1 MDAGVIHY
9 LNLSRCNGIGMALLH
24 GLDDDEEGGIA
35 VNLLPLVAQKYSK
48 RTALTL
54 YTER

>member
-1 MDAGVIHY
+1 MG
-9 LNLSRCNGIGMALLH
+9 LQN
-24 GLDDDEEGGIA
+24 GLDDDAEGGIA

-48 RTALTL
+48 RTALTV

>member
-1 MDAGVIHY
+1 MLKYFVY
-9 LNLSRCNGIGMALLH
+9 LNLYRCNGIGMALLH